1 MKKDITTGELLD
13 RFSKATNLKD
23 IFEDEDIPQ
32 LPLFH
37 EYLRELC
44 QSRGEIAERVIKRAG
59 IDRTYGHQLFNGRR
73 KPSRDKVIQLAFGF
87 GLDVEETQQLLKIA
101 RHTFLYPKIKRDA
114 AIIYCLARNM
124 GLAETQNVLADF
136 DLQALSME

>member
-1 MKKDITTGELLD
+1 MQGFLKIC
-13 RFSKATNLKD
+13 SK
-23 IFEDEDIPQ
+23 
-32 LPLFH
+32 
-37 EYLRELC
+37 RELFRSLLRFTSTSGSC
-44 QSRGEIAERVIKRAG
+44 VKAGVKPRVIERAG
-59 IDRTYGHQLFNGRR
+59 IDRAVGDQLFSGRR
-73 KPSRDKVIQLAFGF
+73 KPSRDRVIQLAFGF

-136 DLQALSME
+136 DLQTLSME